1 VPVKESKDVQ
11 LIFKG
16 DRCTLLIKEALPEEA
31 GEYKIVAIN
40 SAGEVS
46 SACNVTVQGIL
57 KFNFITFLN

>member
-1 VPVKESKDVQ
+1 MKESKDVQ

-16 DRCTLLIKEALPEEA
+16 DRCTLLIMEALAEEA

-46 SACNVTVQGIL
+46 SACNVTVLGI
-57 KFNFITFLN
+57 KNVQFVRCVF